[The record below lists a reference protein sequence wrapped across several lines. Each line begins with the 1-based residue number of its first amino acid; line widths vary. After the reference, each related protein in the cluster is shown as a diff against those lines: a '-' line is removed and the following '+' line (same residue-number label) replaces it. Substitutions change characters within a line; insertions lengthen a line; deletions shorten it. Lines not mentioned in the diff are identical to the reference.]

1 MPAAGKTASPSK
13 SREAGVGAVLL
24 YTFRASDELHKQVP
38 MSMKSLILA
47 AALAGLPAAAHAQN
61 AEEAVAYAF
70 FGLADGA
77 NLVRG
82 TTTMLWKEA
91 AVSPATFELAAIV
104 KGSPVPLRF
113 TVKSVG
119 ECTFEVTVEGPPNVI
134 PGKKRLF
141 AKVDLRRIT
150 GVTVAEGAR
159 TSTISG
165 SGFAKRGC
173 RIPLAWRSRRPTC
186 SVRLIRTATKRP

>member
-1 MPAAGKTASPSK
+1 
-13 SREAGVGAVLL
+13 
-24 YTFRASDELHKQVP
+24 

-91 AVSPATFELAAIV
+91 AVSPATFESAAIV

-165 SGFAKRGC
+165 SGFCETGM
-173 RIPLAWRSRRPTC
+173 SNPTC
-186 SVRLIRTATKRP
+186 MEVTAADLFGPIDQDRHKAALAFLKNEACRATE